1 MTFVSPLEENQMSDR
16 AAQRGYPSE
25 YRSGGKSTA
34 RTTSRHSIR
43 EQELLPAHVDL
54 PHMRLTSHR
63 MNSAFSSL

>member
-1 MTFVSPLEENQMSDR
+1 MTFVSPLEENKMSDS

-25 YRSGGKSTA
+25 YRSGEKSTA
-34 RTTSRHSIR
+34 KTTSGIR
-43 EQELLPAHVDL
+43 YRKKNYFLRTLT